1 MRTGS
6 FVDSCL
12 MRRSDK
18 PRVAAL
24 VRDDGTVVCP
34 QCVVAA
40 TPLRRM
46 KGLLGRK
53 DLPPGEG
60 IFLAPAS
67 SIHMLFMRFPIDAV
81 FLDRENVVRKVVADL
96 RPWRLASARGS
107 KSVVE
112 LAAGE
117 AGRLGVAPGQ
127 RLTLAEASSERSP
140 QI

>member
-1 MRTGS
+1 M
-6 FVDSCL
+6 
-12 MRRSDK
+12 
-18 PRVAAL
+18 
-24 VRDDGTVVCP
+24 RDDGTVVCP

-53 DLPPGEG
+53 DLPPGE
-60 IFLAPAS
+60 
-67 SIHMLFMRFPIDAV
+67 IHMLFMRFPIDAV

-117 AGRLGVAPGQ
+117 AGRLGIAPGQ
-127 RLTLAEASSERSP
+127 RLTLDEASSERSP

>member
-1 MRTGS
+1 M
-6 FVDSCL
+6 
-12 MRRSDK
+12 
-18 PRVAAL
+18 
-24 VRDDGTVVCP
+24 RDDGTVVCP

-117 AGRLGVAPGQ
+117 AGRLGIAPGQ
-127 RLTLAEASSERSP
+127 RLTLDEASSERSP